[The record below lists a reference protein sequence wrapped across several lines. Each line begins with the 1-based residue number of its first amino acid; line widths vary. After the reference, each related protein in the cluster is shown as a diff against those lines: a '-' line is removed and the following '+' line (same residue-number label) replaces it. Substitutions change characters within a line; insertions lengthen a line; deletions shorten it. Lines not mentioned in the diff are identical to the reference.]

1 MQTMY
6 DVYRR
11 PRVAKELRPIGD
23 DERGFGDQERE
34 GGSGGDPLHRFHA
47 KGFSMA
53 KVLPLSGVK
62 CFGSYCTFNVRVKVR
77 TSFTSFPL
85 DVFILQ

>member
-1 MQTMY
+1 
-6 DVYRR
+6 
-11 PRVAKELRPIGD
+11 VAKELRPIGD
-23 DERGFGDQERE
+23 DERGFGDHHRGGDRERE
-34 GGSGGDPLHRFHA
+34 GGSGDPLHRFHA

-77 TSFTSFPL
+77 SGATSFTSHL
-85 DVFILQ
+85 IFILQ